1 MLLAL
6 DTATRVMGLALH
18 SGQDIL
24 CEQSWRIGNR
34 HTIELA
40 PAVDRMLKTSEVTP
54 DQLTGIGVCNGPG
67 SYTGVR
73 IGVALAKGMAASR
86 SLPLVGMSSLDLMAA
101 GQPYYQSGAG
111 LIAVVQAG
119 RGRIIVKSYRWRK
132 GEWYSRSEPRLM
144 DWDELLQTVDGT
156 AYITGEINQSGL
168 EAITQA
174 QQNGVPVTAAPPAQ
188 RIRRAGYLAEYA
200 LGQLQTGEMAAFAPS
215 RLLPVY
221 VKTESA

>member
-18 SGQDIL
+18 NGQEIL
-24 CEQSWRIGNR
+24 CEQSWHIGNR
-34 HTIELA
+34 HTTELA
-40 PAVDRMLKTSEVTP
+40 PAVDHMLKTCEVTP
-54 DQLTGIGVCNGPG
+54 DQLTGIGVCTGPG

-86 SLPLVGMSSLDLMAA
+86 LLPLVGMSSLDLLAA

-119 RGRIIVKSYRWRK
+119 RGRIIVNSYRWRK
-132 GEWYSRSEPRLM
+132 GDWYSRSEPRLM
-144 DWDELLQTVDGT
+144 DWDKLLQTVDGM

-174 QQNGVPVTAAPPAQ
+174 QQNGVPVMAAPPAQ

-200 LGQLQTGEMAAFAPS
+200 IGQLQTGDAGDFAPS
-215 RLLPVY
+215 HLLPVY